1 MHIPEQIIREIS
13 ERINIEDIVG
23 NYVSLKKA
31 GRYYKGLCPFHSE
44 KTPSFTVTPDKGMYF
59 CFSCKKGG
67 NVFNFLME
75 VEHMTFPEAVEHLA
89 ARAGIDIEHLKSQE
103 NTESESQ
110 RKKLI
115 DLYEKVSGSFS
126 YILEKSST
134 GSSALSYLKD
144 RGVTDESIL
153 KFRLGFAPADR
164 YWLRK
169 FLRNK
174 SYSDDFLDS
183 SGLFSRKYRDI
194 SLFSG
199 RVIFPIFS
207 RHNSVIAFGGR
218 ALGDNMP
225 KYLNSPESEIFKKS
239 SELYGF
245 NLAMKEIRKNDF
257 VYIVEGY
264 MDVIA
269 MNQGGVEN
277 VVAPLG
283 TALTEHHASLL
294 RKNCSRAVL
303 LFDGDEAGLKATE
316 KGAYICEKGKLSC
329 DVIIL
334 PKNSDPADILKK
346 DGAEALKKYL
356 KYPINCFEFL
366 IKKYLEN
373 CDTGRPDE
381 VTALLNRLFPFIDT
395 QDSEVNKT
403 GRLKTVAE
411 YLDTDYRPV
420 YEDYRKYT
428 VGEKRRNTG
437 LINNENNKEISV
449 TPELYLMLAVL
460 DNFDYFYLVREEF
473 EIDDILERKAKELY
487 IILEDCYR
495 NRSFSADHV
504 LDMIREPD
512 FRNFIAKKMTSEEFS
527 VNTEQLIRDSII
539 IVKLKNLKLKRQSI
553 EKQICR
559 ADADT
564 YEIDE
569 LIAEKLYFDKEIDK
583 LKGMNKNVRIAE

>member
-1 MHIPEQIIREIS
+1 MYIPENVIREIS
-13 ERINIEDIVG
+13 ERIDIEDIIG
-23 NYVSLKKA
+23 SYVSLKKA

-75 VEHMTFPEAVEHLA
+75 MEHMTFPEAVEFLA
-89 ARAGIDIEHLKSQE
+89 GKAGIDIEYLKSTG
-103 NTESESQ
+103 NSESESM

-115 DLYEKVSGSFS
+115 DLYEKVSGSFN

-134 GSSALSYLKD
+134 GSEALSYLKE
-144 RGVTDESIL
+144 RGITDESVS
-153 KFRLGFAPADR
+153 KFHLGFAPPDR
-164 YWLRK
+164 FWLKK
-169 FLRNK
+169 FLRSK
-174 SYSDDFLDS
+174 SYSAAFLDE

-207 RHNSVIAFGGR
+207 KNNSVIAFGGR
-218 ALGDNMP
+218 AMGDNMP

-239 SELYGF
+239 SELYGL
-245 NLAMKEIRKNDF
+245 NLALKEIRKNDF

-269 MNQGGVEN
+269 MNQGGVGN

-283 TALTEHHASLL
+283 TALTENHASVL
-294 RKNCSRAVL
+294 RRNCSRAVL

-316 KGAYICEKGKLSC
+316 KGAYICEKGKLAC

-334 PKNSDPADILKK
+334 PKNTDPADILKK

-366 IKKYLEN
+366 LKKYLES
-373 CDTGRPDE
+373 CDSSRPDE

-403 GRLKTVAE
+403 GRLKKLAE
-411 YLDTDYRPV
+411 SLDIDYRPV
-420 YEDYRKYT
+420 YEDYRRYT
-428 VGEKRRNTG
+428 LGEKKD
-437 LINNENNKEISV
+437 NNNRISREPEITV
-449 TPELYLMLAVL
+449 TPELYLMLAVM

-473 EIDDILERKAKELY
+473 EIDDIVEKRARELY

-495 NRSFSADHV
+495 SSFFSVDHV
-504 LDMIREPD
+504 LERITEPG
-512 FRNFIAKKMTSEEFS
+512 FRNFIAKKMTSDEFS
-527 VNTEQLIRDSII
+527 VNSEQLIKDSII
-539 IVKLKNLKLKRQSI
+539 VVKLKNLKIKRQQI

-559 ADADT
+559 IDKNADPYDV
-564 YEIDE
+564 DE
-569 LIAEKLYFDKEIDK
+569 LIAEKLYYDKEIDK
-583 LKGMNKNVRIAE
+583 LKG

>member
-1 MHIPEQIIREIS
+1 MYIPENVIKEIS
-13 ERINIEDIVG
+13 DRIDIEDVIG
-23 NYVSLKKA
+23 SYVSLKKA

-67 NVFNFLME
+67 NVFTFLME
-75 VEHMTFPEAVEHLA
+75 VEHMTFPEAVEYLA
-89 ARAGIDIEHLKSQE
+89 AKAGIDIEYLKASGNPE
-103 NTESESQ
+103 EESL

-115 DLYEKVSGSFS
+115 DLYEKVSGSFN
-126 YILEKSST
+126 YILEKSSS
-134 GSSALSYLKD
+134 GSEALSYLKE
-144 RGVTDESIL
+144 RGVTDESIS
-153 KFRLGFAPADR
+153 KFRLGFAPSDR

-169 FLRNK
+169 FLKEK
-174 SYSDDFLDS
+174 SYSSSFLDD

-207 RHNSVIAFGGR
+207 KHNSVIAFGGR

-239 SELYGF
+239 SELYGL

-283 TALTEHHASLL
+283 TALTESHAAVL
-294 RKNCSRAVL
+294 RRNCTKVVL

-316 KGAYICEKGKLSC
+316 KGAYICEKGKLAC

-334 PKNSDPADILKK
+334 PKNADPADILKK

-366 IKKYLEN
+366 LKKYIEN

-381 VTALLNRLFPFIDT
+381 VTALLNRLFPFVDT

-411 YLDTDYRPV
+411 YLDMDYRPV
-420 YEDYRKYT
+420 YEDYRRYT
-428 VGEKRRNTG
+428 AGEKKTSRN
-437 LINNENNKEISV
+437 LINNKAEIIVS
-449 TPELYLMLAVL
+449 PELYLMLAVL

-473 EIDDILERKAKELY
+473 EIDDIIERYARELF

-504 LDMIREPD
+504 LDRIKEPD
-512 FRNFIAKKMTSEEFS
+512 FKNFIAKKMTSEEFS
-527 VNTEQLIRDSII
+527 VNSEQLIKDSII
-539 IVKLKNLKLKRQSI
+539 VVKLKNLKTKRQDI

-559 ADADT
+559 AGSSADP
-564 YEIDE
+564 YEIDK

-583 LKGMNKNVRIAE
+583 LKG

>member
-1 MHIPEQIIREIS
+1 MFIPDSVIRDITD
-13 ERINIEDIVG
+13 RIDIEDIVG
-23 NYVSLKKA
+23 SYVSLKRA
-31 GRYYKGLCPFHSE
+31 GRYYKGLCPFHPE

-75 VEHMTFPEAVEHLA
+75 VEHMTFPEAVEYLA
-89 ARAGIDIEHLKSQE
+89 AKAGIDIQHLKSSGNSE
-103 NTESESQ
+103 AESA

-115 DLYEKVSGSFS
+115 DLYEKVTGSFS

-134 GSSALSYLKD
+134 GSEALSYLKD
-144 RGVTDESIL
+144 RGISGESIS
-153 KFRLGFAPADR
+153 KFRIGFAPSDR
-164 YWLRK
+164 FWLRK
-169 FLRNK
+169 FLRGK
-174 SYSDDFLDS
+174 SYSEDFLDG

-207 RHNSVIAFGGR
+207 KHNNVIAFGGR

-239 SELYGF
+239 SELYGL
-245 NLAMKEIRKNDF
+245 NIAMKEIRRNDY

-269 MNQGGVEN
+269 MNQGGIEN

-283 TALTEHHASLL
+283 TALTETHAAVL
-294 RKNCSRAVL
+294 RRNCSRAVL

-316 KGAYICEKGKLSC
+316 KGAYICEKGKLAC

-334 PKNSDPADILKK
+334 PKNDDPADILKK
-346 DGAEALKKYL
+346 DGPQALKKYL

-366 IKKYLEN
+366 LKKYMEN
-373 CDTGRPDE
+373 CNKSRPDE
-381 VTALLNRLFPFIDT
+381 VSALLNRLFPFIDT
-395 QDSEVNKT
+395 QDSEVNKNS
-403 GRLKTVAE
+403 RLKTVAE

-420 YEDYRKYT
+420 YEDYRNYT
-428 VGEKRRNTG
+428 GREKKRS
-437 LINNENNKEISV
+437 INQEIIRKEITV
-449 TPELYLMLAVL
+449 THELYLMLAVL

-473 EIDDILERKAKELY
+473 EIDDILERNARELY

-504 LDMIREPD
+504 LDRISDPD
-512 FRNFIAKKMTSEEFS
+512 FKNFIAKKMTSDEFS
-527 VNTEQLIRDSII
+527 VNPEQVIKDSII
-539 IVKLKNLKLKRQSI
+539 VVKLKNLKVKRQVI
-553 EKQICR
+553 EKKICR
-559 ADADT
+559 AGEDADP